1 MIKIDNLKK
10 QFGETCAC
18 DIPSFTINDGDILG
32 LVGNNGAGKTTLFR
46 LLLDLLKADEGSVSY
61 VFSLPDGEASG
72 TVATAGMS
80 GTVASAGMS
89 GTVASAGMSGTV
101 ASAGMSGTVAT
112 EGAMGTVATEGAV
125 AINPTESE
133 AWKQHVG
140 AYIDEGFL
148 IDFLTPE
155 EYFAFLGK
163 VSGISQQEVDARLQ
177 QFERFANGEVF
188 GQKKLIR
195 NLSAGNKMKVGII
208 SALFRRPKTVIL
220 DEPFNFLDPTSQMVL
235 KHLLQDYANE
245 TGSTILISSHNLQH
259 TVDISTRIA
268 LLEHGKIIRD
278 LSNNEGSAASE
289 LQEYF
294 EAE

>member
-1 MIKIDNLKK
+1 MIKIENLKK
-10 QFGETCAC
+10 NFGETCAC

-46 LLLDLLKADEGSVSY
+46 LLLDLLKADDGSVCY
-61 VFSLPDGEASG
+61 ILPSSDGDGLE
-72 TVATAGMS
+72 
-80 GTVASAGMS
+80 
-89 GTVASAGMSGTV
+89 
-101 ASAGMSGTVAT
+101 T
-112 EGAMGTVATEGAV
+112 ESVDPA
-125 AINPTESE
+125 ESE

-140 AYIDEGFL
+140 AYVDEGFL

-163 VSGISQQEVDARLQ
+163 VSGINQQETDERLKM
-177 QFERFANGEVF
+177 FERFANGEVF

-208 SALFRRPKTVIL
+208 SALFRQPKTVIL
-220 DEPFNFLDPTSQMVL
+220 DEPFNFLDPTSQLVL
-235 KHLLQDYANE
+235 KHLLQDYAQQ
-245 TGSTILISSHNLQH
+245 TGATILISSHNLQH

-268 LLEHGKIIRD
+268 LLEHGQIIRD
-278 LSNNEGSAASE
+278 LPNTEGSASAE

-294 EAE
+294 GAE

>member
-61 VFSLPDGEASG
+61 VFSLPDGEP
-72 TVATAGMS
+72 
-80 GTVASAGMS
+80 
-89 GTVASAGMSGTV
+89 
-101 ASAGMSGTVAT
+101 SGTVAT
-112 EGAMGTVATEGAV
+112 EGTV

-163 VSGISQQEVDARLQ
+163 VSGISQQEVDERLQ

-220 DEPFNFLDPTSQMVL
+220 DEPFNFLDPTSQLVL
-235 KHLLQDYANE
+235 KHLLQDYAQQ
-245 TGSTILISSHNLQH
+245 TGATILISSHNLQH

-268 LLEHGKIIRD
+268 LLEHGQIIRD
-278 LSNNEGSAASE
+278 LPNAAGSAAAE

-294 EAE
+294 GAE

>member
-1 MIKIDNLKK
+1 MIKIENLKK

-18 DIPSFTINDGDILG
+18 DIPSFQINNGDILG

-46 LLLDLLKADEGSVSY
+46 MLLDLLKADEGTVEY
-61 VFSLPDGEASG
+61 VFAPTQDGTPS
-72 TVATAGMS
+72 S
-80 GTVASAGMS
+80 
-89 GTVASAGMSGTV
+89 
-101 ASAGMSGTVAT
+101 
-112 EGAMGTVATEGAV
+112 
-125 AINPTESE
+125 INPEESE

-163 VSGISQQEVDARLQ
+163 VSGMTQQQVDERLQ
-177 QFERFANGEVF
+177 DFERFSGGEIF

-208 SALFRRPKTVIL
+208 SALLRKPEIVIL
-220 DEPFNFLDPTSQMVL
+220 DEPFNFLDPTSQLVL
-235 KHLLQDYANE
+235 KHLLTDYNRE
-245 TGSTILISSHNLQH
+245 TGATILISSHNLQH

-268 LLEHGKIIRD
+268 LLEHGVVIRD
-278 LSNNEGSAASE
+278 LPNSEGSAHTE
-289 LQEYF
+289 LEAYF
-294 EAE
+294 GAE